1 MINYS
6 IIHFLFFKYN
16 LPNTLPKPFKKTFY
30 PVFVD
35 GVQLFQDQRATM
47 RRQFSLTTK
56 LPGAP
61 GTPFINLGKI
71 KDWINLGAT
80 QWR

>member
-16 LPNTLPKPFKKTFY
+16 LPNTLPKPFKTFY

-35 GVQLFQDQRATM
+35 GVQLFQDQRATT

-61 GTPFINLGKI
+61 GTPFINLGKM
-71 KDWINLGAT
+71 KDSINLVAT